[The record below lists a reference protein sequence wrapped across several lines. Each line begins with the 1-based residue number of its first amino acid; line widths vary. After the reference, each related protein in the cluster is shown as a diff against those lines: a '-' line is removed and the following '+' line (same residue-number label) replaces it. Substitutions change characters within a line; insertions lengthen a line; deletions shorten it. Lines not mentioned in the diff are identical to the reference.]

1 MTRETETETETEA
14 ERVRA
19 LDEETVASIAAGE
32 VVTRPEDAVVELV
45 ENALDAG
52 ASRIEVT
59 VVGDGTPLLRV
70 RDDGRGMSEANAAR
84 AVDRHTTSKLGDAA
98 DLQRV
103 STLGFRGEALPSI
116 AAAGT
121 LELVTNDGGARGT
134 RVVVD
139 GEKRVEPAGRARGA
153 TVEVRDLFAEMPA
166 RRRSLASSRA
176 EFARVSDAVSRYAL
190 ARPDVA
196 FSLVHEAAGESES
209 PDGRRGREVFSTSGS
224 GDYADAVLGVY
235 DRDVAGRST
244 TFESERTV
252 EDDGEEVTVRIE
264 GLLAHPSVTRARRDH
279 VYTAVNG
286 RAFPSE
292 ALRRAVVAGYGDLLP
307 DDRAPVA
314 VVSVSLPAHW
324 CDHNVHPAK
333 REVRLRAHRAV
344 EDAVRESVRDALST
358 ADLRRSEEV
367 AMDLDSTLEPADGE
381 ESRFD
386 GVRVIGQFRELYLL
400 CEADDDLLVIDQH
413 AAHERVNYERL
424 RAAKD
429 GGGGAETDTP
439 VESADVDP
447 PATVSLSPAQA
458 AAADE
463 WREELT
469 KLGFAVDPFG
479 GGTVRVSAV
488 PAPMGRA
495 AAPASVRDAL
505 DALRGGEAPADAT
518 DRLLKDLACHPSLK
532 AGDELSSE
540 EATRLV
546 ERLGT
551 CEAPYAC
558 PHGRPTVLSIE
569 EETFVRGFE
578 RRATRMD

>member
-1 MTRETETETETEA
+1 MTTETEN
-14 ERVRA
+14 RVRA

-32 VVTRPEDAVVELV
+32 VVTRPEDVVVELV

-52 ASRIEVT
+52 ATRVRVT
-59 VVGDGTPLLRV
+59 VGGDGTRLLRV
-70 RDDGRGMSEANAAR
+70 RDDGRGMSEADAAL
-84 AVDRHTTSKLGDAA
+84 AVERHTTSKLDDHAE
-98 DLQRV
+98 LQTV

-134 RVVVD
+134 RVTV
-139 GEKRVEPAGRARGA
+139 GPEKRVEPAGRAQGT

-166 RRRSLASSRA
+166 RKRSLASTRA
-176 EFARVSDAVSRYAL
+176 EFARISDAVSRYAL

-196 FSLVHEAAGESES
+196 FSLVHETDDAGAAN
-209 PDGRRGREVFSTSGS
+209 GRGGREVFSTSGS

-235 DRDVAGRST
+235 DRDVAGRSS
-244 TFESERTV
+244 TFTAEQPV
-252 EDDGEEVTVRIE
+252 DDDGETATVRVE

-292 ALRRAVVAGYGDLLP
+292 TLRRAVVAGYGELLP
-307 DDRAPVA
+307 DGRAPVA
-314 VVSVSLPAHW
+314 VVCVSLPPSW

-333 REVRLRAHRAV
+333 REVRLRGRREIERV
-344 EDAVRESVRDALST
+344 VREAVHDALST
-358 ADLRRSEEV
+358 ADLRRAAEV
-367 AMDLDSTLEPADGE
+367 AMDLDSTLEPADT
-381 ESRFD
+381 ESRFA
-386 GVRVIGQFRELYLL
+386 GVRVIGQFRDLYVL
-400 CEADDDLLVIDQH
+400 CEADDELLVVDQH

-424 RAAKD
+424 RAATN
-429 GGGGAETDTP
+429 GETEVP
-439 VESADVDP
+439 VESVDVDP

-458 AAADE
+458 ATADE
-463 WREELT
+463 WGDELDR
-469 KLGFAVDPFG
+469 LGYAVESFG
-479 GGTVRVSAV
+479 GAAVRVRAV

-495 AAPASVRDAL
+495 ATPESVRDAL
-505 DALRGGEAPADAT
+505 DALRGGKSSDDAV

-532 AGDELSSE
+532 AGDELSIE

-546 ERLGT
+546 DRLGE
-551 CEAPYAC
+551 CERPYAC
-558 PHGRPTVLSIE
+558 PHGRPTVLSIGE
-569 EETFVRGFE
+569 EAFVRGFE